1 MHAAVQHVEALSGQM
16 VKYLKALARIP
27 TVNPLGDHYP
37 VDDLAK
43 TTQVSVQVALTLLS

>member
-1 MHAAVQHVEALSGQM
+1 MHAAVQHVEALSGQILD
-16 VKYLKALARIP
+16 YLKDLVRIP

-37 VDDLAK
+37 IDDLAK

>member
-1 MHAAVQHVEALSGQM
+1 MHAAVQHVEALSGQI
-16 VKYLKALARIP
+16 VNYLQDLVRIP

-37 VDDLAK
+37 IDDLAK

>member
-1 MHAAVQHVEALSGQM
+1 MHTAVQHVETLSGHM
-16 VKYLKALARIP
+16 VNYFKDLVRIP

-37 VDDLAK
+37 IDDLAK